1 MLKGDSDCKGKE
13 EVTPLPQ
20 EQQEGSRSSHHD
32 TAAARSRDGGQQ
44 SKGQEALNQLQVL
57 CAYDVSS
64 KEAPYLD
71 FWKWVLRVLKEKIS

>member
-1 MLKGDSDCKGKE
+1 MLKGDSDFKGKE

-44 SKGQEALNQLQVL
+44 SKG
-57 CAYDVSS
+57 
-64 KEAPYLD
+64 
-71 FWKWVLRVLKEKIS
+71 